1 MNFTE
6 FLQIRVA
13 ETHDDGVTIEVPMK
27 DFYFNPDGS
36 LHGGLIATIA
46 DESVWY
52 AIENALNSSRH
63 STTIELKVNYLR
75 AAKNTALVRARTKL
89 VKAGRTL
96 CVGTVEVTDE
106 RGTLCAIASVTYMLL
121 DTAGRIKIKK

>member
-6 FLQIRVA
+6 FLRIRVA
-13 ETHDDGVTIEVPMK
+13 ETHVDGVTIEVPMQ

-52 AIENALNSSRH
+52 SIEHAIKSSRH

-75 AAKNTALVRARTKL
+75 PAKNTAHVRARTKL
-89 VKAGRTL
+89 VKLGRTV
-96 CVGTVEVTDE
+96 CVGSVDVTDE
-106 RGTLCAIASVTYMLL
+106 RGTLCAIASVSYMLL
-121 DTAGRIKIKK
+121 GDK

>member
-1 MNFTE
+1 MTFTE

-13 ETHDDGVTIEVPMK
+13 ETHEDGVTIEVPTK

-52 AIENALNSSRH
+52 AIEHALNSSRH
-63 STTIELKVNYLR
+63 STTVELKVNYLR
-75 AAKNTALVRARTKL
+75 PAIDTACVRARTRL
-89 VKAGRTL
+89 VKVGKTL
-96 CVGTVEVTDE
+96 CVGSVEVTDE
-106 RGTLCAIASVTYMLL
+106 RGKLCAIASVTYMLL
-121 DTAGRIKIKK
+121 GERGG